1 MDKNI
6 ALIYDGARALGLPV
20 TYFPNINYLN
30 IHLGRK
36 HYYFC
41 RTVTPINEG
50 ASIFIAK
57 NKFRLNKLLEGSG
70 FPVPKAVAL
79 SADNI
84 AQQPLSELIRGLQFP
99 LVAKP
104 MNETGR
110 GYSVL
115 CNINDITVLA
125 EQVDRVL
132 KTHRYVQVEEF
143 HQHLKEYR
151 VLVLK
156 NRVIGVVERFA
167 ASVIGDGEHSIEELI
182 EISNRER
189 DKLARTLTISPLVI
203 DEEYLLCLN
212 EQNLSLQ
219 SIPSKGAEIRLCY
232 TVNTGRG
239 GDIFSHGKKI
249 HPQNAKYL
257 CDAARVA
264 GLAYVGFDVLC
275 EDINLPFGQTKWLII
290 EANFNPDLTIH
301 EIPHRGKRVSVVK
314 KILRQLIYRHPLS
327 YVYHFGILA
336 SSSIYVKTIV
346 SIGLLIFI
354 IHYLI

>member
-125 EQVDRVL
+125 EQVDR
-132 KTHRYVQVEEF
+132 
-143 HQHLKEYR
+143 
-151 VLVLK
+151 VLK